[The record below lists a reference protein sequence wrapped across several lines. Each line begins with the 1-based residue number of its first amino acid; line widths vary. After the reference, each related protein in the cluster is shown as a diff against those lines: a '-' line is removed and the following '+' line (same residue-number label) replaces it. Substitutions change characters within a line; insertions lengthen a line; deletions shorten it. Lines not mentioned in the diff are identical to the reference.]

1 MGKKILVVLL
11 SILMIFSYSVSV
23 NAATL
28 TSDGESVKIPVKY
41 TVDNTEFLITI
52 PAEITLDSKDINF
65 SVTAQTMNLRPEEI
79 VVVTI
84 ASGCD
89 EQGAVKLVR
98 QNDKQTNP
106 ATLYTYLTIDG
117 KNIAENDYQVALF
130 RDSNNS
136 TSNTLGKVTMSAPVV
151 DENTKAGDYLG
162 NIEFMVELR
171 KE

>member
-65 SVTAQTMNLRPEEI
+65 SVTNSHGD
-79 VVVTI
+79 TI
-84 ASGCD
+84 
-89 EQGAVKLVR
+89 
-98 QNDKQTNP
+98 
-106 ATLYTYLTIDG
+106 
-117 KNIAENDYQVALF
+117 
-130 RDSNNS
+130 
-136 TSNTLGKVTMSAPVV
+136 
-151 DENTKAGDYLG
+151 
-162 NIEFMVELR
+162 
-171 KE
+171 